1 MKNLTEQ
8 QIRKVIR
15 EEIKNLLFEQ
25 EEEENTTSSISKTI
39 NRISPLLIAMFALLV
54 GHQDSIKASAKDS
67 EDSKVQSEQ
76 ELLKA
81 AGINPDKIK
90 EMTNLAGLSPAQFEK
105 LVKIVSL
112 EQKSQ
117 KTLDLAKQ
125 VLAREDLDYKKRAEV
140 KQILDR
146 EQGNLQYYTK
156 QIIDDEELKNG
167 FFNMGVVA
175 TNYLIN
181 NGKVNDDLK
190 LLQRDLI
197 KYGIEQSEG
206 IALKSA
212 EQDIQT
218 FNEKYVTKDF
228 YIGNSG
234 ISDPKNLAM
243 AWLVVNNE
251 QAAQKLTSNLDQEFT
266 AIDIVS
272 ALQSAEP
279 SFHPHTFEYFA
290 KDGQAIKT
298 AQQVTKEAGDVV
310 TGQEAIDAALKY
322 KENMN
327 QGEEITPEK
336 IKSMSQNDIDK
347 LSPEVKKAV
356 LDFKA
361 KNNLQENNKVNKLRQ
376 RINELRGVYV

>member
-1 MKNLTEQ
+1 MD
-8 QIRKVIR
+8 RW
-15 EEIKNLLFEQ
+15 
-25 EEEENTTSSISKTI
+25 
-39 NRISPLLIAMFALLV
+39 IA
-54 GHQDSIKASAKDS
+54 GRS
-67 EDSKVQSEQ
+67 EVQR
-76 ELLKA
+76 L
-81 AGINPDKIK
+81 P
-90 EMTNLAGLSPAQFEK
+90 
-105 LVKIVSL
+105 
-112 EQKSQ
+112 
-117 KTLDLAKQ
+117 
-125 VLAREDLDYKKRAEV
+125 RA
-140 KQILDR
+140 I
-146 EQGNLQYYTK
+146 
-156 QIIDDEELKNG
+156 
-167 FFNMGVVA
+167 
-175 TNYLIN
+175 YLIN

-190 LLQRDLI
+190 LLQKDLV

-206 IALKSA
+206 IALKAA

-228 YIGNSG
+228 YIGNAG

-251 QAAQKLTSNLDQEFT
+251 EVANKLTSNLDQEFT

-272 ALQSAEP
+272 ALQSAES

-290 KDGQAIKT
+290 KDGQAIKV

-310 TGQEAIDAALKY
+310 TGQEAIDAALQY